1 MEKKNLA
8 DIEFLLPTSKVK
20 VNLSCIRL
28 HVEKCVIAY
37 LRKLLE
43 CGIASQESV
52 KVLNPNVTEKNDI
65 LHLHTGWKYFAL
77 EMQYISN

>member
-1 MEKKNLA
+1 MQFNDEEKNLV
-8 DIEFLLPTSKVK
+8 DIEFFLPTSKVK

-52 KVLNPNVTEKNDI
+52 KFLNSNVTEK
-65 LHLHTGWKYFAL
+65 K
-77 EMQYISN
+77 

>member
-1 MEKKNLA
+1 MQFNEEKNLA

-52 KVLNPNVTEKNDI
+52 KVLNPNVTEKMISCTCI
-65 LHLHTGWKYFAL
+65 LSGNILRSKCYT
-77 EMQYISN
+77 

>member
-1 MEKKNLA
+1 MQFNEEKNLV

-52 KVLNPNVTEKNDI
+52 KVLNPNSQLRPSGPPLLAPAPRGN
-65 LHLHTGWKYFAL
+65 
-77 EMQYISN
+77 NP